1 MLAALATI
9 GWGCGGAEPRDP
21 VVWWLHR
28 RIADIGAS
36 VIDSTADSAGSD
48 EMPHRSRRRSST
60 ESGPLG
66 ARTPMHA
73 TAIAPAST
81 VLSPSLPATSTDR
94 LEREEIVE
102 MICEINRGVGR
113 PWLESFSTEELR
125 RYLAHL
131 ELVLEPRGTVW
142 VREPGAPATERR
154 AA

>member
-1 MLAALATI
+1 
-9 GWGCGGAEPRDP
+9 
-21 VVWWLHR
+21 
-28 RIADIGAS
+28 
-36 VIDSTADSAGSD
+36 
-48 EMPHRSRRRSST
+48 
-60 ESGPLG
+60 
-66 ARTPMHA
+66 MHA

-81 VLSPSLPATSTDR
+81 EISPAQPIASTDR

-125 RYLAHL
+125 RYLTHL

-142 VREPGAPATERR
+142 VRKLGAPAIERR